1 MSKSDPAFPAV
12 RIREPG
18 RSDLYVLIVEP
29 IYLGRGCSGILVD
42 DAQVSRQHLELWPV
56 GNMVAIRDCGS
67 SHGTTLDGSIITEVS
82 LIAPGSI
89 ARCGNVAIELVEE
102 RAEKAVDDLS
112 QQNTL
117 APRSSIEQVA
127 ELVDIATPVVSIN
140 ARSDRT
146 LTIVFSDIEG
156 STEFATRVGDTRWFE
171 ILSAHNALLRK
182 CIAARGG
189 TEVKSYGDGFML
201 TFDSARSAID
211 ALIEFQQALA
221 ADDAI
226 LEQIRVRAGAHVGEA
241 IFDQG
246 GDLFGQHVNIAA
258 RIAAAATAD
267 EILVSPLV
275 REIVEARGDL
285 VFGPSRTVALK
296 GVSDAYVV
304 HPVAWQ
310 EQV

>member
-1 MSKSDPAFPAV
+1 MSKSGSAFPAV

-18 RSDLYVLIVEP
+18 RSDLFVLIVEP
-29 IYLGRGCSGILVD
+29 IFLGRGCSGILVD
-42 DAQVSRQHLELWPV
+42 DTQVSRQHLELWPV
-56 GNMVAIRDCGS
+56 GNTVAVRDCGS
-67 SHGTTLDGSIITEVS
+67 SHGTTVDGSTITDVS
-82 LIAPGSI
+82 LLAPGSI
-89 ARCGNVAIELVEE
+89 VRCGNVAIELVEE
-102 RAEKAVDDLS
+102 KAGTVGHETS
-112 QQNTL
+112 GQNRL
-117 APRSSIEQVA
+117 APQSSIEQVA
-127 ELVDIATPVVSIN
+127 ELVDTSEAVVSIN

-156 STEFATRVGDTRWFE
+156 STEFAARVGDTRWFE

-182 CIAARGG
+182 CIAGYGG

-221 ADDAI
+221 ADDET
-226 LEQIRVRAGAHVGEA
+226 LKQIRVRAGAHVGEA

-258 RIAAAATAD
+258 RIAAAANAD

-285 VFGPSRTVALK
+285 LFSPSRTVALK
-296 GVSDAYVV
+296 GVSNAYVV
-304 HPVAWQ
+304 HPVLWQ
-310 EQV
+310 EQI